1 MLEQKINFLGDDLS
15 ENILKCQ
22 TNFITARHIQQ
33 DFAYEWRIRI
43 HNFDKNIFD
52 SIVEEF
58 AKVSNRSVIELESNG
73 EKLVPP
79 TFSLQILQIPLD
91 L

>member
-1 MLEQKINFLGDDLS
+1 MLAPKKSFLFSIELREIYRQKV
-15 ENILKCQ
+15 KYQ
-22 TNFITARHIQQ
+22 
-33 DFAYEWRIRI
+33 IRI
-43 HNFDKNIFD
+43 HNFGKNIFG

-79 TFSLQILQIPLD
+79 TFSLQILQILLD

>member
-1 MLEQKINFLGDDLS
+1 MLAPKKSFLFSIELREIYRQKV
-15 ENILKCQ
+15 KYQ
-22 TNFITARHIQQ
+22 
-33 DFAYEWRIRI
+33 IRI
-43 HNFDKNIFD
+43 HNFDKNIFG

-79 TFSLQILQIPLD
+79 TFSLQILQILLD
-91 L
+91 M